1 MNSQTSSHWLILAKV
16 QFAFLPLWHC
26 LTSVGARQAMPKIFI
41 AITDIPAVIPLNYG
55 NQPEKIFR
63 LVV

>member
-1 MNSQTSSHWLILAKV
+1 
-16 QFAFLPLWHC
+16 
-26 LTSVGARQAMPKIFI
+26 MPKIFI